1 MLVKDVGICLARSD
15 YSETSQIAT
24 IFTRNHGK
32 VRGIAKG
39 SRRPKS
45 KFGSGIEL
53 LSRGQLVFSRPRT
66 GTGLITLT
74 EWTCQQAY
82 QQLRR
87 SLRPLYRAY
96 YLAELVDLFTEQL
109 DSHQR
114 LYDLFAQALDA
125 LSADESW
132 DDFLTFQ
139 VNLLQEVGLSPELFC
154 CVRCGDPGK
163 EPLARHSGYLSF
175 TEGGILCAACAQ
187 AAAEKSRI
195 KPLGLQLL
203 RRISVSPAAAQPPG
217 SKDTQPS
224 ATAGHL
230 DDRTAGQAQQVL
242 SYWIRAAL
250 NREPKTAH
258 LLR

>member
-24 IFTRNHGK
+24 IFSRNHGK

-66 GTGLITLT
+66 GSGLITLT
-74 EWTCQQAY
+74 EWTSQQGY

-96 YLAELVDLFTEQL
+96 YLAELVDLFTEPL
-109 DSHQR
+109 DPHQR
-114 LYDLFAQALDA
+114 LYDLFAQALTD
-125 LSADESW
+125 LSAHESW
-132 DDFLTFQ
+132 NDFFTFQ

-154 CVRCGDPGK
+154 CVRCRDPGK
-163 EPLARHSGYLSF
+163 EPLADYSGCLSF
-175 TEGGILCAACAQ
+175 TEGGILCAPCAQ
-187 AAAEKSRI
+187 TVTEKCRI
-195 KPLGLQLL
+195 KPLSLQLL
-203 RRISVSPAAAQPPG
+203 RRISVSPATTEPPG
-217 SKDTQPS
+217 PNDAQPS
-224 ATAGHL
+224 ATADHL
-230 DDRTAGQAQQVL
+230 DDRTARQAQEAL

>member
-24 IFTRNHGK
+24 IFSRDHGK

-66 GTGLITLT
+66 GSGLITLT
-74 EWTCQQAY
+74 EWTSQQSY

-87 SLRPLYRAY
+87 SLQPLYRAY

-109 DSHQR
+109 DPHQR
-114 LYDLFAQALDA
+114 LYDLFAQVLAA
-125 LSADESW
+125 LSANESW

-139 VNLLQEVGLSPELFC
+139 VNLLQEVGLGPELSC
-154 CVRCGDPGK
+154 CVRCGNPPK
-163 EPLARHSGYLSF
+163 EPLAGHSGSLSF
-175 TEGGILCAACAQ
+175 TEGGVLCPACAQ
-187 AAAEKSRI
+187 AVTEKCRI
-195 KPLGLQLL
+195 KPLAIQLL
-203 RRISVSPAAAQPPG
+203 RRISVSSATAEPLGP
-217 SKDTQPS
+217 KDAHPS
-224 ATAGHL
+224 ATADHL
-230 DDRTAGQAQQVL
+230 DGRTARQAQEAL